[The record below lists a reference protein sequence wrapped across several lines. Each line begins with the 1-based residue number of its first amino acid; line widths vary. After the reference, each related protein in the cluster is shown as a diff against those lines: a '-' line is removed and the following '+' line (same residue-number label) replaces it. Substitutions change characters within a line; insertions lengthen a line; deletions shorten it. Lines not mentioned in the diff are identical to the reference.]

1 MVGSA
6 VIRAPAS
13 SPPLGLKAEP
23 ALGRRRHTNP
33 ADRQPLYAPA
43 DGRRRDF
50 ARCADYANACSRRRA
65 GRRCL
70 ELCIGEEASILL
82 ATATRNVMAEMIRRS
97 QHGHGAER
105 RGRSGAVEQPRGG
118 ELGGRIEQPRHHQG
132 GDERHHARSVSSAL
146 RQQIAGARQGRR
158 AGTLRLTQQSNDDS
172 SSLGKQRPS
181 RFTEQ
186 SAFRGRRRRGGQDN
200 LIRLITAWFHSA
212 ASPRPLAPRASSKPS
227 STFVDPALP
236 ANEVIQGLRIRLVRR
251 RVPHHP
257 RPLAPRPFVRLRRVG
272 GAPDDGRLPAARW
285 SACNIL
291 LAACRT

>member
-33 ADRQPLYAPA
+33 ADRQPLYAHLHAA

-82 ATATRNVMAEMIRRS
+82 ATVTRNVMAEMIRRS

-118 ELGGRIEQPRHHQG
+118 ELAQQWRDLA
-132 GDERHHARSVSSAL
+132 DEAVSENE
-146 RQQIAGARQGRR
+146 GP
-158 AGTLRLTQQSNDDS
+158 TQSN
-172 SSLGKQRPS
+172 LP
-181 RFTEQ
+181 TH
-186 SAFRGRRRRGGQDN
+186 RRRGARRTDGTIIDSQHFEA
-200 LIRLITAWFHSA
+200 L
-212 ASPRPLAPRASSKPS
+212 RPPTIA
-227 STFVDPALP
+227 T
-236 ANEVIQGLRIRLVRR
+236 E
-251 RVPHHP
+251 
-257 RPLAPRPFVRLRRVG
+257 
-272 GAPDDGRLPAARW
+272 
-285 SACNIL
+285 L
-291 LAACRT
+291 LAAKEVNIPVTIEF